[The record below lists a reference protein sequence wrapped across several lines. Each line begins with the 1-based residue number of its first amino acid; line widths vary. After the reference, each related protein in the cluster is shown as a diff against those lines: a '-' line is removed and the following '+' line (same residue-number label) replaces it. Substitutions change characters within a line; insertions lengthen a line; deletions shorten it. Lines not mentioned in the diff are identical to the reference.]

1 LDLYVGHFKHPHFI
15 DNLVVFQILSK
26 TNRDIA
32 LTSFSGS
39 LNDMTDF
46 FSELKTNLKK
56 VEDDQLTPEQV
67 RLLDADPDMSR
78 QGELIG
84 KDKGPSRG

>member
-1 LDLYVGHFKHPHFI
+1 M
-15 DNLVVFQILSK
+15 
-26 TNRDIA
+26 TN
-32 LTSFSGS
+32 
-39 LNDMTDF
+39 F

-67 RLLDADPDMSR
+67 RLLDADPKMSR

-84 KDKGPSRG
+84 KDKGHHVAQSTLNFFIRK